1 MRPLAL
7 SQIARW
13 CDARLV
19 GDDLAV
25 QAIGIDTRTLAPGSI
40 YVALRGETHDGHD
53 FCAQAEA
60 SGARALLVERGVES
74 ALPQIVC
81 ANTQIALGR
90 LAAELAASRTT
101 CAIGITGS
109 NGKTTTRTLTLAIL
123 RQFDAQAYSNPG
135 NRNNEVGLPL
145 ALIEQPETARLA
157 VYEMGA
163 GALGD
168 IAYLVNIVRPKI
180 ALVTNVAPAHLER
193 MGSLAGVADT
203 KGAIYDALP
212 EGGTAVVNADD
223 AFAPYFMDRIVDR
236 IGARCHILRYGLEAT
251 ADVWADAIVE
261 DEGGSR
267 FRLHSPWGE
276 ADIALPLPGRHQ
288 IGNALAAATLALAA
302 GVALDHVANG
312 LARAEGVPG
321 RQQTLALAGGSVLL
335 DDSYNANPGSMA
347 AAIATLVALAA
358 RRSVPAWLV
367 LGDMRELG
375 PGAAV
380 LHAEVGQRARDA
392 GVARLLAVGEMSRH
406 AAVAFGAGGEH
417 FPDQDA
423 LTARLQ
429 AQMERPVAVLVKGS
443 RGSRMDKVA
452 AALLATRETSHAA

>member
-13 CDARLV
+13 CGARLV
-19 GDDLAV
+19 GDDGVV
-25 QAIGIDTRTLAPGSI
+25 QAIGIDTRTLAPGSV
-40 YVALRGETHDGHD
+40 YVALRGETFDGHD

-60 SGARALLVERGVES
+60 SGARALLVERAVDS

-81 ANTQIALGR
+81 DDARIALGR
-90 LAAELAASRTT
+90 IAAELAAGRAT
-101 CAIGITGS
+101 CTLGITGS
-109 NGKTTTRTLTLAIL
+109 NGKTTTRTLALGIL
-123 RQFDAQAYSNPG
+123 RCIEAQAYSNPG

-145 ALIEQPETARLA
+145 ALIEQPEAARFGL
-157 VYEMGA
+157 YEMGA
-163 GALGD
+163 GAPGD
-168 IAYLVNIVRPKI
+168 IAYLADIVRPRI

-212 EGGTAVVNADD
+212 ADGTAVVNADD
-223 AFAPYFMDRIVDR
+223 AFAPYFVERIGGRCRIV
-236 IGARCHILRYGLEAT
+236 RYGLDAT
-251 ADVWADAIVE
+251 AEVWADAIVE
-261 DEGGSR
+261 DDAGSR

-276 ADIALPLPGRHQ
+276 ADIALPLPGLHQ
-288 IGNALAAATLALAA
+288 VGNALAAATLALVA
-302 GVALDHVANG
+302 GASLDDVAQG

-321 RQQTLALAGGSVLL
+321 RQQALALSNGAVLL
-335 DDSYNANPGSMA
+335 DDSYNANPGSVA
-347 AAIATLVALAA
+347 TAVATLLAQAA
-358 RRSVPAWLV
+358 RRGVPAWLV

-380 LHAEVGQRARDA
+380 LHAEVGQRAREA
-392 GVARLLAVGEMSRH
+392 GVARLFAVGEMSRH

-423 LTARLQ
+423 LVARLR
-429 AQMERPVAVLVKGS
+429 AQMDAPVALLVKGS
-443 RGSRMDKVA
+443 RGSRMDKVV
-452 AALLATRETSHAA
+452 AALLATREASHAA

>member
-13 CDARLV
+13 CGARLV
-19 GDDLAV
+19 GDDGVV
-25 QAIGIDTRTLAPGSI
+25 QAIGIDTRTLAPGSV
-40 YVALRGETHDGHD
+40 YVALRGETFDGHD

-60 SGARALLVERGVES
+60 SGARALLVERAVDS

-81 ANTQIALGR
+81 DDARIALGR
-90 LAAELAASRTT
+90 IAAELAAGRAT
-101 CAIGITGS
+101 CILGITGS
-109 NGKTTTRTLTLAIL
+109 NGKTTTRTLALGIL
-123 RQFDAQAYSNPG
+123 RCIEAQAYSNPG

-145 ALIEQPETARLA
+145 ALIEQPEAARFGL
-157 VYEMGA
+157 YEMGA
-163 GALGD
+163 GAPGD
-168 IAYLVNIVRPKI
+168 IAYLADIVRPRI

-212 EGGTAVVNADD
+212 ADGTAVVNADD
-223 AFAPYFMDRIVDR
+223 AFAPYFVERIGGRCRIV
-236 IGARCHILRYGLEAT
+236 RYGLDAT
-251 ADVWADAIVE
+251 AEVWADAIVE
-261 DEGGSR
+261 DDAGSR

-276 ADIALPLPGRHQ
+276 ADIALPLPGLHQ
-288 IGNALAAATLALAA
+288 VGNALAAATLALVA
-302 GVALDHVANG
+302 GAALDDVAQG

-321 RQQTLALAGGSVLL
+321 RQQALALSNGAVLL
-335 DDSYNANPGSMA
+335 DDSYNANPGSVA
-347 AAIATLVALAA
+347 TAVATLLAQAA
-358 RRSVPAWLV
+358 RRGVPAWLV

-380 LHAEVGQRARDA
+380 LHAEVGQRAREA
-392 GVARLLAVGEMSRH
+392 GVARLFAVGEMSRH

-423 LTARLQ
+423 LVARLR
-429 AQMERPVAVLVKGS
+429 AQMDAPVALLVKGS
-443 RGSRMDKVA
+443 RGSRMDKVV
-452 AALLATRETSHAA
+452 AALLATREASHAA